1 MPKFI
6 NKNNHAI
13 KPTKSYWSESTR
25 RLFETLKEIP
35 WASFTA
41 LSTFLGVLI
50 LGFYFKSIDYFPS
63 EFSSLIGLGAAASVT
78 AAVFLVAFGLGLFAP
93 SAIYAQYVDKKEAS
107 LTRASKAFNKY
118 ELIFL
123 QLGGM
128 GIFFLLLSYIDY
140 QACGDTF
147 GWYLAVSM
155 PLLVLSAFH
164 FFKIVRRQTTQ
175 TQRLLSATTALGVI
189 ALAVTPVVVIWP
201 VAQLFASSAI
211 GVAALL
217 VIWLLVVVLNA
228 GVAGN
233 IPKFATAITAV
244 AFAVYLYVLVP
255 FLAETPSYFPTVI
268 ASFLSVR
275 DNVSQ
280 DLRVPKKTCELI
292 LSAIDSKTK
301 SDDVGC
307 TAGDWSQVRA
317 KTLSNVGERWLI
329 EVNLVSAS
337 NALVTSTLRLTIP
350 RGEVQVINPQHAKKV
365 TSKANA
371 CQQRKS

>member
-6 NKNNHAI
+6 NKNNHAV

-50 LGFYFKSIDYFPS
+50 LGFYFKSIDYVPP

-78 AAVFLVAFGLGLFAP
+78 AAVLLIAFGFGLFAP
-93 SAIYAQYVDKKEAS
+93 TAIYAQYVDKKEAS
-107 LTRASKAFNKY
+107 LTKASKAFRKY

-128 GIFFLLLSYIDY
+128 GIFFLMLSYINY

-147 GWYLAVSM
+147 GWYLAVGM
-155 PLLVLSAFH
+155 PILVLCAYH
-164 FFKIVRRQTTQ
+164 FFKIVRRQTTR
-175 TQRLLSATTALGVI
+175 TQRLLSATTAFGVTT
-189 ALAVTPVVVIWP
+189 LAVTPIVVIWP
-201 VAQLFASSAI
+201 VAQLFTSSAI
-211 GVAALL
+211 GLAALL
-217 VIWLLVVVLNA
+217 VIWSLVVVLNA
-228 GVAGN
+228 GAASN
-233 IPKFATAITAV
+233 LPKFATAIMAV
-244 AFAVYLYVLVP
+244 VFAVYLYVLVP
-255 FLAETPSYFPTVI
+255 ILAERPSYFPTVI
-268 ASFLSVR
+268 ASFLNVR
-275 DNVSQ
+275 DNVPQ

-292 LSAIDSKTK
+292 LSAMNSQTT

-329 EVNLVSAS
+329 EVNLISAS
-337 NALVTSTLRLTIP
+337 NAQVTSTLRLTIP
-350 RGEVQVINPQHAKKV
+350 RGEVQVINPQRTDKV
-365 TSKANA
+365 TAKTNA